1 MNTDLCMYIHRRM
14 YMCSMYVCIHV
25 YVYAIRIPMLSF
37 FRQAPSAGGYE
48 RKAMRH
54 LIYLHRIA

>member
-1 MNTDLCMYIHRRM
+1 MYIHRRM